1 MKLTENRRKDLD
13 DLCRE
18 MYNTAE
24 REVTEVFELDG
35 FEVFNFNVGIP
46 SASITSNGITF
57 NRSVSIKLGFPPYVR
72 LLINRERKQI
82 AIVPCDKSTDQS
94 AAFYRENYE
103 KDPVRSVRWNNRDL
117 MNTLSDLLN
126 CDFRTTSFKVEGK
139 LLNEGPAI
147 MFDLT
152 KAEPM
157 K

>member
-1 MKLTENRRKDLD
+1 M
-13 DLCRE
+13 
-18 MYNTAE
+18 
-24 REVTEVFELDG
+24 FELDG

-72 LLINRERKQI
+72 MLINRERRQI

-94 AAFYRENYE
+94 AAFYRDSYE

-117 MNTLSDLLN
+117 MNTLSELMD
-126 CDFRTTSFKVEGK
+126 CDFKTISFKVEGR

-147 MFDLT
+147 LFDLT
-152 KAEPM
+152 RAVPM